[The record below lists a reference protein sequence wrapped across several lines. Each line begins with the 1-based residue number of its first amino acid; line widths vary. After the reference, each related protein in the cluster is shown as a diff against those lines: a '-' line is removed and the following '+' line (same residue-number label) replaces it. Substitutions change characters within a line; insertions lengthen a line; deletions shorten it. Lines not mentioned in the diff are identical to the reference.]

1 MYDFAD
7 FNDEVPSFRKGEILD
22 IIQCRDDIGWWA
34 AMRTEGCKVGWIS
47 KSYVQRLSKEMAEK
61 LRKIPE
67 IVRVHEYNAEQLY
80 NSPVS
85 SGFNRRWKLSCHYV
99 WCVANL
105 PPCQC
110 CSKRIAAS
118 LSVFLELWNQL
129 SDIVVFEGLLN
140 GCERDRFTIKKFFCH
155 AHCLYTLLMEVRC
168 ITITKNIS

>member
-85 SGFNRRWKLSCHYV
+85 SGFNRR
-99 WCVANL
+99 
-105 PPCQC
+105 
-110 CSKRIAAS
+110 
-118 LSVFLELWNQL
+118 
-129 SDIVVFEGLLN
+129 
-140 GCERDRFTIKKFFCH
+140 
-155 AHCLYTLLMEVRC
+155 
-168 ITITKNIS
+168 